1 MTSRATPS
9 AKVASVQ
16 TSLPNLVVFYLET
29 TGFTPDRHEIIQIA
43 AVRLATDGS
52 IVDTF
57 FTCVRPRFPV
67 PRHVTVL
74 TGIRNADVAGAPAA
88 PEALRAFARF
98 FEDAGVG
105 GTAPI
110 LVAHNG
116 HRFGLRFIADA
127 CALHSLPLRPVRFID
142 SIWLARTLWPAD
154 SLHNLDT
161 VAERL
166 GIDVNAP
173 RYRHHDARSGVQ
185 ILATAVHRM
194 VQHLLPV
201 APVKQLQAEAREHDF
216 IATA

>member
-9 AKVASVQ
+9 AKVASLQ

-57 FTCVRPRFPV
+57 FTHVRPRFPV

-98 FEDAGVG
+98 FEDARAG
-105 GTAPI
+105 GTEPI

-116 HRFGLRFIADA
+116 HRFGLRFI
-127 CALHSLPLRPVRFID
+127 D
-142 SIWLARTLWPAD
+142 SIWLARTLWPTD
-154 SLHNLDT
+154 PLHNLDT

-173 RYRHHDARSGVQ
+173 RYRGHDARSGVQ
-185 ILATAVHRM
+185 LLATAVHRM
-194 VQHLLPV
+194 VQHLLQI
-201 APVKQLQAEAREHDF
+201 APAKQLQAETREHDF
-216 IATA
+216 IATP